1 MNILI
6 AGGSGFIG
14 THLVQ
19 SLPKSYK
26 TTVLG
31 RDANA
36 LEEQFEPHVKTLSWD
51 ALAEEDA
58 SQYDIVV
65 NLCGHNIAASRW
77 NDKVKNKIIDSRVQ
91 TNKTLIAW
99 LMNQNC
105 KPHFYCANAVGIYGA
120 HQGGDDKTFDE
131 DSPIDFVHPSDYLT
145 EVGVAW
151 QQSLNTAV
159 DFGIPVTTTRFG
171 VVLSREE
178 GMLKKLTPVYQ
189 LGLGS
194 VLGDG
199 TQVISWVHIDDVVKA
214 FLFLFDHPQ
223 LRGAVNVT
231 SPNPV
236 TQAELAKALANAMNR
251 PLFFKTP
258 AFVIRLLFG
267 EMGEY
272 LLLRGQRVV
281 PKRLQEEGFEFNCS
295 HIGDALTQEYPAKQ

>member
-19 SLPKSYK
+19 SLPRSY
-26 TTVLG
+26 TITVLG
-31 RDANA
+31 RDAKTI
-36 LEEQFEPHVKTLSWD
+36 EDQFDPHVKALSWD

-65 NLCGHNIAASRW
+65 NLCGYNIAASRW
-77 NDKVKNKIIDSRVQ
+77 SDKVKNKIIDSRVK
-91 TNKTLIAW
+91 TNKTLTTW

-120 HQGGDDKTFDE
+120 HKGDGNKTFDE
-131 DSPIDFVHPSDYLT
+131 YSSIDFTHPDDFLS

-151 QQSLNTAV
+151 QKSLNTAV
-159 DFGIPVTTTRFG
+159 DFGIPVTITRFG
-171 VVLSREE
+171 IVLSRNE
-178 GMLKKLTPVYQ
+178 GMLKKLTPVYY

-199 TQVISWVHIDDVVKA
+199 KQVISWVHIDDVVRA
-214 FLFLFDHPQ
+214 FHFLFDRPQ
-223 LRGAVNVT
+223 IRGAVNVT

-236 TQAELAKALANAMNR
+236 TQAEFAKALANAMNR
-251 PLFFKTP
+251 PLFLKTP

-281 PKRLQEEGFEFNCS
+281 PKRLQEEGFEFNHP
-295 HIGDALTQEYPAKQ
+295 HIEDAFAREYSPK